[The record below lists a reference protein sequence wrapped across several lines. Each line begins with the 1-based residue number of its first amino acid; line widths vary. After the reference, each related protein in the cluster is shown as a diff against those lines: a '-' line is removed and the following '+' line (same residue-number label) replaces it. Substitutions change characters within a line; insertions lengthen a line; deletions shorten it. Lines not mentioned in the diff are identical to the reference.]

1 MTLFTIRY
9 KEVVLALVVV
19 LALLPSDV
27 VGQTINVGGK
37 IDPIGPGFT
46 RPVVSS
52 LALNSSDQIVAISGL
67 FDVTE
72 LRWYWY
78 RTQRNVAMTGLTTTL
93 VAARNSTPVIP
104 YPIEVKMAR
113 NTNYVVQ
120 VYIVADSFLVQP
132 ISLLDPSTVVPSFF
146 AVSTT
151 PNDRAMEV
159 LSHTDESFSLVFGS
173 SNASR
178 TCIYHVKFTESAASP
193 PQLLY
198 CPFPSSTFST
208 YLQAWSDP
216 SDTSIFYITA
226 NHANNT
232 YNTYK
237 CTNALVAGEVSCT
250 SLTTTTI
257 NQVPFYS
264 FGRRARNSNV
274 FFYAFAS
281 TGNPV
286 QVVATDYVAGISSIM
301 TVPVSTTKSM
311 TLVES
316 TTPNAVSLL
325 NYQSSLP
332 GFAVYDLIMNATTK
346 QVSYTTVTSVTN
358 SNLLQPVDDTEFP
371 VVSFGPSIYSVAST
385 SQGGSTQVSVQHF
398 ARKYCGDTLLAS
410 GEQCDSVQYCDTTI
424 CQCLYGASA
433 VNVCNAPPP
442 PGTPIS
448 SPVAAPVDTPIST
461 PTAVPISTPT
471 SVPPVT
477 APSGSPATA
486 PISSPVAGPVVAPGQ
501 QPISTP
507 AEPGNGTIVETPAI
521 EAGGNIATIV
531 PAVVVPVTVAA
542 AGVIVLVVLLQ
553 RKKKKKKVS
562 EKTSS
567 SVDPEDPKSEQ
578 IKLEPV
584 NYFAVPPTPAPELG
598 KDSNSSTTSNV
609 TVHNPLLEPPETM
622 STLNSTNRSRTVDD
636 RMDIPYSELKFVREI
651 GAGAF
656 GKVFLGEW
664 QKTRVA
670 LKISSI
676 SSSEEFI
683 REAELLITLRPHP
696 NVVQILGI
704 SADGVNI
711 VMIMEFCDGGS
722 LDTLVFKNK
731 IDMKDKI
738 HHLSGIAKGIYHLHK
753 NKIVHR
759 DLAARNILLSRGEAK
774 ISDFGMSRKLQEAT
788 AHGTTKATVG
798 PIRWMAPESLRSAK
812 YSTKSDVW
820 SFGILCWEVLSGE
833 EPHTK
838 SDPLTVGVAIRD
850 QGLTPEINNDWD
862 PALISLMK
870 DCWKVDPDQRPE
882 FDEICERLGRLDE

>member
-1 MTLFTIRY
+1 LIIYF
-9 KEVVLALVVV
+9 
-19 LALLPSDV
+19 

-358 SNLLQPVDDTEFP
+358 SNLLKPVDDTEFP

-424 CQCLYGASA
+424 CQCSYGASA

-448 SPVAAPVDTPIST
+448 TPVAAPVDTPIST
-461 PTAVPISTPT
+461 PTAVPFTPT

-477 APSGSPATA
+477 APLGSPATA
-486 PISSPVAGPVVAPGQ
+486 PISSPVAGPVAAPAL
-501 QPISTP
+501 QPISAP
-507 AEPGNGTIVETPAI
+507 AEPGNGTDIVETPAI

-562 EKTSS
+562 EKPSS
-567 SVDPEDPKSEQ
+567 SMDPEDPKSEQ

-584 NYFAVPPTPAPELG
+584 NVSTIQYVTLAV
-598 KDSNSSTTSNV
+598 
-609 TVHNPLLEPPETM
+609 
-622 STLNSTNRSRTVDD
+622 NRS
-636 RMDIPYSELKFVREI
+636 EI
-651 GAGAF
+651 F
-656 GKVFLGEW
+656 RCCYLN
-664 QKTRVA
+664 T
-670 LKISSI
+670 
-676 SSSEEFI
+676 
-683 REAELLITLRPHP
+683 
-696 NVVQILGI
+696 
-704 SADGVNI
+704 
-711 VMIMEFCDGGS
+711 
-722 LDTLVFKNK
+722 
-731 IDMKDKI
+731 
-738 HHLSGIAKGIYHLHK
+738 
-753 NKIVHR
+753 
-759 DLAARNILLSRGEAK
+759 
-774 ISDFGMSRKLQEAT
+774 
-788 AHGTTKATVG
+788 
-798 PIRWMAPESLRSAK
+798 
-812 YSTKSDVW
+812 
-820 SFGILCWEVLSGE
+820 
-833 EPHTK
+833 
-838 SDPLTVGVAIRD
+838 
-850 QGLTPEINNDWD
+850 
-862 PALISLMK
+862 
-870 DCWKVDPDQRPE
+870 
-882 FDEICERLGRLDE
+882 